1 MNNYIQLQDNLEKRY
16 IPRNM
21 HSMAKSNRNRKFE
34 LIIANKMIESA
45 VKNLL
50 AKKDLEPDK
59 VKGEF

>member
-1 MNNYIQLQDNLEKRY
+1 
-16 IPRNM
+16 
-21 HSMAKSNRNRKFE
+21 MAKSNRNRKFE